1 MLESEQKISGEWLDG
16 VSAMEKKVLGMRET
30 MSMTLDQLKE
40 SVKTLA
46 EYKAK
51 MQTLKVRI
59 KIEEKV
65 KQTYEAGQYEKRH
78 KLLEEQLAAADKR
91 QENLQ
96 VEIKTIQSSWA
107 DYYAM
112 AIEDIKQRFTEID
125 KTTFN
130 EFMVRQKQENEEVE
144 RELSAILGEVQ
155 SLETEI
161 TKSQEGQDTEHLH
174 RLKQQAEEKQI
185 RFRTLLNRKSVMYA
199 ELLMNAKILMDMNDQ
214 LILNEESKLK
224 LMEEIDVSHLEIMQ
238 KRQLALEMLEELNM
252 RKEEYKSLKQDIQT
266 LDEKAELYKSR
277 VRELE
282 DEYEQMKELLMLR
295 NLEIEQL
302 EKTAGIKAPETKS
315 VSPRKVAGSIY
326 YRAVKGDL
334 VDELVEQNLTELEST
349 LPIRRL
355 GDGYYLFGTKKI
367 YVKVHKGRL
376 LTKSGGGF

>member
-1 MLESEQKISGEWLDG
+1 
-16 VSAMEKKVLGMRET
+16 MRET

-78 KLLEEQLAAADKR
+78 KLLEEQLAAAEKR

-161 TKSQEGQDTEHLH
+161 TKSQDGQDTEHLH